1 MSRAADGQWSC
12 EVSARLGATELE
24 ATGRGESE
32 ELAALDAI
40 ATLADIGVEVPE

>member
-1 MSRAADGQWSC
+1 VVVRGVGSTRAI
-12 EVSARLGATELE
+12 ELE
-24 ATGRGESE
+24 AVGRGATE